1 MHNVDS
7 PACINAADEFV
18 AHSSTVNCLR
28 IGRNTA
34 GVLATGGEDKKVNL
48 WRIGQPH
55 VAKVCMCCATTEGSC
70 QIMLSVLSSC
80 AGGVPDEA

>member
-1 MHNVDS
+1 MLELLLTNLVFCWS
-7 PACINAADEFV
+7 SADEFV
-18 AHSSTVNCLR
+18 AHTGAVNCLR

-55 VAKVCMCCATTEGSC
+55 VFKVW
-70 QIMLSVLSSC
+70 
-80 AGGVPDEA
+80 